1 MKENPDDWWHH
12 FCDYYSG
19 HLATIKGE
27 PCSWCGKEEVL
38 DIKDL
43 KSDREPFKGD
53 YVFVAPTEE
62 VSNESKEGDELL
74 EIMMNLEQGRK
85 YDGGKPQLYL
95 LPPKSIN
102 EVGKVL
108 TFGAEKYDPHN
119 WRKVDDLQNR
129 YSSAALR
136 HMLAHIDGEDSDE
149 ETGLSHLAHAICCLM
164 FKLEDELIVKSEK
177 KRIRESN
184 KHEHRESDSTA
195 FTRESHH
202 EKGSM

>member
-1 MKENPDDWWHH
+1 MTNYIMWEH
-12 FCDYYSG
+12 FCEALGDS
-19 HLATIKGE
+19 LSILEGE
-27 PCSWCGKEEVL
+27 ECSWCGKEKVL
-38 DIKDL
+38 TLDELLD
-43 KSDREPFKGD
+43 KSPQFKK
-53 YVFVAPTEE
+53 
-62 VSNESKEGDELL
+62 KEGDELI

-136 HMLAHIDGEDSDE
+136 HIFAHIDGEDTDE

-164 FKLEDELIVKSEK
+164 FKLEDELIGKSEK
-177 KRIRESN
+177 E
-184 KHEHRESDSTA
+184 
-195 FTRESHH
+195 
-202 EKGSM
+202 GL

>member
-1 MKENPDDWWHH
+1 MKKESH
-12 FCDYYSG
+12 
-19 HLATIKGE
+19 
-27 PCSWCGKEEVL
+27 GK
-38 DIKDL
+38 
-43 KSDREPFKGD
+43 
-53 YVFVAPTEE
+53 
-62 VSNESKEGDELL
+62 
-74 EIMMNLEQGRK
+74 K
-85 YDGGKPQLYL
+85 YDSGKPKLYL

-136 HMLAHIDGEDSDE
+136 HIFAHIDGEDADE

-164 FKLEDELIVKSEK
+164 FKLEDELIGESE
-177 KRIRESN
+177 E
-184 KHEHRESDSTA
+184 EGLRESDSSQYRQSAGPVIEDRQT
-195 FTRESHH
+195 HH